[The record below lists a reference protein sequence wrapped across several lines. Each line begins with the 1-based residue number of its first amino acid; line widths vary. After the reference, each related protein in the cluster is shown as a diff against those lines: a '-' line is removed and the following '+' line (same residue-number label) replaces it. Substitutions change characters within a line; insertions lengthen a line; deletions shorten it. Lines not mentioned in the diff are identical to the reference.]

1 MKTKIFKTLCA
12 LIFAAGIS
20 VAQDTYFNVFLGGTD
35 FAPNGT
41 NDMSNPSNYY
51 TFSKD
56 GKESTG
62 LWGANNKIDISG
74 TGVPLQSM
82 QTIDWSK
89 WLAYGD
95 INYTNDNGESTLYTS
110 PQNLILK
117 NSLSVSGQPH
127 TFFKYSGTA
136 TVTFGSSDSHDE
148 EFQYYTNSFHNIGH
162 GTVSFVRDANA
173 EQSTFSFRIN
183 AEAKFENGTTK
194 IGDASKKDGYFDSV
208 KMGNTVI
215 NNTVINNR
223 GNLEIYAKSIN
234 FGSNLNAD
242 STGTLTVYIPDQ
254 ALIEN
259 TPLVEIAGEF
269 QHLDKVVFDFTNYT
283 NIGAG
288 EYTLISAGSLGEGFN
303 DIKIS
308 DDIEIRNLTLKDGY
322 TSELEWVNGSNL
334 MLTVSVPEPYEAAAV
349 IGIIALALAAYRRRI

>member
-1 MKTKIFKTLCA
+1 
-12 LIFAAGIS
+12 
-20 VAQDTYFNVFLGGTD
+20 
-35 FAPNGT
+35 
-41 NDMSNPSNYY
+41 
-51 TFSKD
+51 
-56 GKESTG
+56 
-62 LWGANNKIDISG
+62 
-74 TGVPLQSM
+74 M

-89 WLAYGD
+89 WFAYGD

-136 TVTFGSSDSHDE
+136 TVTFGSFDSQDE
-148 EFQYYTNSFHNIGH
+148 EFLYHTNSFHSIGH

-173 EQSTFSFRIN
+173 AQSTFSFRIY
-183 AEAKFENGTTK
+183 AEAKFENGTTI
-194 IGDASKKDGYFDSV
+194 IGDASNKDGYFDSV
-208 KMGNTVI
+208 EMANTEIKNSGNV
-215 NNTVINNR
+215 
-223 GNLEIYAKSIN
+223 EIYAKSIN
-234 FGSNLNAD
+234 FGSYLNAD
-242 STGTLTVYIPDQ
+242 TTGTLTVYIPDQ

-259 TPLVEIAGEF
+259 TPLVKIAGEF
-269 QHLDKVVFDFTNYT
+269 QHLDKVVFDFTKYT

-308 DDIEIRNLTLKDGY
+308 DDIEIKNLTLKDGY

>member
-1 MKTKIFKTLCA
+1 MKSKIFKTLCA

-20 VAQDTYFNVFLGGTD
+20 VAQNTYFNVFLGDTEY
-35 FAPNGT
+35 APSGT
-41 NDMSNPSNYY
+41 NDMSEPSNYY

-56 GKESTG
+56 GNESTS
-62 LWGANNKIDISG
+62 LWGDKIDISG
-74 TGVPLQSM
+74 KGVPLQSM
-82 QTIDWSK
+82 QTINWDK

-110 PQNLILK
+110 PQNLIMK

-127 TFFKYSGTA
+127 ALFKYSGTA
-136 TVTFGSSDSHDE
+136 TVTFGSSDSQDE
-148 EFQYYTNSFHNIGH
+148 KFLYYTNSFHSIGS

-183 AEAKFENGTTK
+183 AEAKFQNGTTI
-194 IGDASKKDGYFDSV
+194 IGNASNKDGYFDSV
-208 KMGNTVI
+208 KMANTEI
-215 NNTVINNR
+215 KNR

-234 FGSNLNAD
+234 FGSYLKAD
-242 STGTLTVYIPDQ
+242 TTGTLTVYIPDQ

-269 QHLDKVVFDFTNYT
+269 QHLDKVVFDFINYA

-303 DIKIS
+303 YTDIYN
-308 DDIEIRNLTLKDGY
+308 DIEIKNLTLKDGY
-322 TSELEWVNGSNL
+322 TSELKWVNESNL

>member
-12 LIFAAGIS
+12 LIFATSIS

-41 NDMSNPSNYY
+41 NDMSNPTNYY

-56 GKESTG
+56 GKESTN
-62 LWGANNKIDISG
+62 LWGGNNKIDISG
-74 TGVPLQSM
+74 TDVQLQSM
-82 QTIDWSK
+82 QTINWGK
-89 WLAYGD
+89 WFAYGD

-136 TVTFGSSDSHDE
+136 TVTFGSSDSQDE
-148 EFQYYTNSFHNIGH
+148 EFLYFTDSFHNKGY

-173 EQSTFSFRIN
+173 AQNTFSFRIN
-183 AEAKFENGTTK
+183 AEAAFENGTTI
-194 IGDASKKDGYFDSV
+194 IGDASNKDGYFDSV
-208 KMGNTVI
+208 KMKNTGI
-215 NNTVINNR
+215 NYR

-234 FGSNLNAD
+234 FGSYLNAD

-269 QHLDKVVFDFTNYT
+269 QHLDKVVFDFINYA

-288 EYTLISAGSLGEGFN
+288 EYTLISAGSLGEGFS
-303 DIKIS
+303 DIIS
-308 DDIEIRNLTLKDGY
+308 DDIEIKNLTLKDGY

>member
-12 LIFAAGIS
+12 LIFATGIS

-35 FAPNGT
+35 FASNGT
-41 NDMSNPSNYY
+41 NDMSDPSNYY

-56 GKESTG
+56 GKESTN
-62 LWGANNKIDISG
+62 LWGNKIDISG

-82 QTIDWSK
+82 QTINWDK

-110 PQNLILK
+110 PQNLIMK

-136 TVTFGSSDSHDE
+136 TVTFGSSDSQDK
-148 EFQYYTNSFHNIGH
+148 EFLYYTNAFHSVGP

-173 EQSTFSFRIN
+173 EQNTFLFRIS
-183 AEAKFENGTTK
+183 AEAKFENGTTI
-194 IGDASKKDGYFDSV
+194 IGDASNKDGYFDSV
-208 KMGNTVI
+208 KMANTGI
-215 NNTVINNR
+215 KNT

-234 FGSNLNAD
+234 FGSYLNAD
-242 STGTLTVYIPDQ
+242 NTGTLTVYIPDQ

-259 TPLVEIAGEF
+259 TPLVEIEGEF
-269 QHLDKVVFDFTNYT
+269 QHLDKVVFDFTNYA

-308 DDIEIRNLTLKDGY
+308 DDIEIKNLTLKDGY

-334 MLTVSVPEPYEAAAV
+334 MLTVSVPEPYEAAAA

>member
-1 MKTKIFKTLCA
+1 MKTKILKTLCA

-89 WLAYGD
+89 WFAYGD

-117 NSLSVSGQPH
+117 NSLSASGQPH

-136 TVTFGSSDSHDE
+136 TVTFGSSDSKDK
-148 EFQYYTNSFHNIGH
+148 EFLYHTNSFHSIGS

-183 AEAKFENGTTK
+183 AEAKFENGTTI
-194 IGDASKKDGYFDSV
+194 IGDASNKDGYFDSV
-208 KMGNTVI
+208 KMANTGI
-215 NNTVINNR
+215 KNT

-234 FGSNLNAD
+234 FGSYLNAD
-242 STGTLTVYIPDQ
+242 NTGTLTVYIPDQ

-259 TPLVEIAGEF
+259 TPLVEIEGEF
-269 QHLDKVVFDFTNYT
+269 QHLDKVVFDFINYA

-308 DDIEIRNLTLKDGY
+308 DDIEIKNLTLKDGY